1 MNKYEITQING
12 QSIIIYYEDNIE
24 ITREV
29 YNSYYIIRPGY
40 EDKNKLTLP
49 VGHSIPFNEGDYL
62 YNFYLELLK
71 DDINL
76 NNDGFLS
83 TIGNDRFIEE
93 IRKIYS
99 EKISNI
105 EGMKESV
112 ERFAIDGTPVPQI
125 IINLRDSL
133 KTEFYTITNT
143 LY

>member
-40 EDKNKLTLP
+40 VDKNKLTLP
-49 VGHSIPFNEGDYL
+49 VGHSIPFVEGDYL

-83 TIGNDRFIEE
+83 TTGNENFIKE

-105 EGMKESV
+105 EGMKEAV
-112 ERFAIDGTPVPQI
+112 ERFAIDGTPVPQTI
-125 IINLRDSL
+125 IDLRDVI